1 MQGYQGS
8 WVVIVRR
15 HNLEAIIEFE
25 DPHWIT
31 TNRTWGYPNNKTRQT
46 SKNSMRPK
54 FQSKQSVII
63 NAPLKKVWEF
73 SQDLSR
79 IAEYHPRVNQVELIS
94 GKQFREAGASYK
106 CHLSDGRNTCVEK
119 DIEIVP
125 MEKIVTI
132 LPSDTMGLTKLLPDY
147 LVETTFKS
155 LDDKTTLVEIS
166 QVYSS
171 SKWKVW
177 LLNFI
182 IKRKVA
188 METLDTLNAAKRNI
202 ENER

>member
-1 MQGYQGS
+1 
-8 WVVIVRR
+8 
-15 HNLEAIIEFE
+15 
-25 DPHWIT
+25 
-31 TNRTWGYPNNKTRQT
+31 
-46 SKNSMRPK
+46 MRPK

-63 NAPLKKVWEF
+63 NAPLEKVWEF

-79 IAEYHPRVNQVELIS
+79 IAEYHPRVNKVDLIS
-94 GKQFREAGASYK
+94 GKPFRAAGVAYQ
-106 CHLSDGRNTCVEK
+106 CHLSDGKNTCIEK

-147 LVETTFKS
+147 VVETTFKKI
-155 LDDKTTLVEIS
+155 DDKTTKVDIS
-166 QVYSS
+166 HFYSS

-188 METLDTLNAAKRNI
+188 RETMDTLNAAKKNI
-202 ENER
+202 ENEH

>member
-1 MQGYQGS
+1 
-8 WVVIVRR
+8 
-15 HNLEAIIEFE
+15 
-25 DPHWIT
+25 
-31 TNRTWGYPNNKTRQT
+31 
-46 SKNSMRPK
+46 MRPK

-63 NAPLKKVWEF
+63 NAPLEKVWEF

-79 IAEYHPRVNQVELIS
+79 IAEYHPRVNKVDLIS
-94 GKQFREAGASYK
+94 GKQFREAGVAYQ
-106 CHLSDGRNTCVEK
+106 CHLSDGKNTCIEK

-147 LVETTFKS
+147 VVETTFKKI
-155 LDDKTTLVEIS
+155 DDKTTKVEIS
-166 QVYSS
+166 HFYSS

-188 METLDTLNAAKRNI
+188 RETMDTLNAAKKNI
-202 ENER
+202 ENEH